1 LQRFGAAL
9 PCAKACNKERG
20 KKMESTIK
28 SMNDAFEQSFM
39 KPQCFMGSDIQEE
52 LMHSGLDVE
61 DDGFYGRLS
70 ANGYLSCLELSND
83 CTDWSGP
90 FSSVKETAEF
100 LIETYAD

>member
-1 LQRFGAAL
+1 MD
-9 PCAKACNKERG
+9 KI
-20 KKMESTIK
+20 IK
-28 SMNDAFEQSFM
+28 SLNEAFEQSFM

-70 ANGYLSCLELSND
+70 ANGYLD

-90 FSSVKETAEF
+90 FSSVKEAAEF
-100 LIETYAD
+100 LIETYAE